1 MLYTLANRFGIKGK
15 TLQLFEL
22 YLSDRCQAV
31 VVNTK
36 SSSWYDLP
44 FGVPQG
50 SVLGP
55 ILVTLHISPIGDIVR
70 RHNIS
75 YHMYADDTQLYLSFH
90 AQDYA
95 CMADA
100 KSSMELC
107 VMISRCGCSLIF

>member
-15 TLQLFEL
+15 TLQWFES
-22 YLSDRCQAV
+22 YLSYGRQAV

-36 SSSWYDLP
+36 SSSWYDFP

-50 SVLGP
+50 SFLGP
-55 ILVTLHISPIGDIVR
+55 FLFTLYISPIGDIVR

-75 YHMYADDTQLYLSFH
+75 YHTYADDTQLYLSFR

-95 CMADA
+95 CTADA

-107 VMISRCGCSLIF
+107 